1 MIKLAPSI
9 LSADFSRLGEQV
21 RLVDEAGAQLIHVDV
36 MDGHF
41 VPNLTLGPVIV
52 KWIKSWTEKPF
63 DVHLMISDPD
73 RYIPDFIKAGAD
85 FVAVHAETL
94 PHLQRT
100 LALIRSLGAGAGVAL
115 NPATPLS
122 VVEEVLD
129 DLDFVVLMSVNPGFG
144 GQSFIPAALDKISRL
159 RALLAARGAQDRV
172 AIEVDGGV
180 CRENIAEV
188 VRAGANWLVAGS
200 AVYGGPDPAAN
211 VKELLTLARDAA
223 ASGATNE

>member
-21 RLVDEAGAQLIHVDV
+21 RLVDQAGAQLIHVDV

-52 KWIKSWTEKPF
+52 KWIKSWTERPF
-63 DVHLMISDPD
+63 DVHLMIENPD
-73 RYIPDFIKAGAD
+73 QYIPDFIKAGAD
-85 FVAVHAETL
+85 YVAVHAETL

-100 LALIRSLGAGAGVAL
+100 LALIRQLGAGAGVAL
-115 NPATPLS
+115 NPATPLT
-122 VVEEVLD
+122 VLEEVLD

-144 GQSFIPAALDKISRL
+144 GQSFIPASLDKISRL
-159 RALLAARGAQDRV
+159 RRLLEVGGVLDRV
-172 AIEVDGGV
+172 NIEVDGGV
-180 CRENIAEV
+180 CKDNITEV
-188 VRAGANWLVAGS
+188 VRRGANWLVAGS

-211 VKELLTLARDAA
+211 VRELLALARDGEAGRTA
-223 ASGATNE
+223 GQ

>member
-52 KWIKSWTEKPF
+52 KWIKSWTERPF
-63 DVHLMISDPD
+63 DVHLMIEDPD
-73 RYIPDFIKAGAD
+73 QYIPDFIKAGAD

-100 LALIRSLGAGAGVAL
+100 LSLIRQLGAGAGVAL
-115 NPATPLS
+115 NPATPLT
-122 VVEEVLD
+122 VIEEVID

-144 GQSFIPAALDKISRL
+144 GLSIIPASLDKLSRL
-159 RALLAARGAQDRV
+159 RQLLVDRGVGDRV
-172 AIEVDGGV
+172 QIEVDGGV
-180 CRENIAEV
+180 CKDNIAEL
-188 VRAGANWLVAGS
+188 VRRGANWLVAGS
-200 AVYGGPDPAAN
+200 AVFGGPDPAVN
-211 VKELLTLARDAA
+211 VRELLALAGEADPAGKKA
-223 ASGATNE
+223 Q

>member
-21 RLVDEAGAQLIHVDV
+21 RLVDQAGAQLIHVDV

-52 KWIKSWTEKPF
+52 KWIKSWTERPF
-63 DVHLMISDPD
+63 DVHLMIENPD
-73 RYIPDFIKAGAD
+73 QYIPDFIKAGAD

-100 LALIRSLGAGAGVAL
+100 LALIRQLGAGAGVAL
-115 NPATPLS
+115 NPATPLT
-122 VVEEVLD
+122 VLEEVLD

-144 GQSFIPAALDKISRL
+144 GQSFIPASLDKISRL
-159 RALLAARGAQDRV
+159 SRLLEAGGALDRV
-172 AIEVDGGV
+172 QIEVDGGV
-180 CRENIAEV
+180 CRDNIAEV
-188 VRAGANWLVAGS
+188 VRRGANWLVAGS

-211 VKELLTLARDAA
+211 VRELLALARDGEAGRTA
-223 ASGATNE
+223 GQ

>member
-52 KWIKSWTEKPF
+52 KWIKSWTKRPF
-63 DVHLMISDPD
+63 DVHLMIEDPD
-73 RYIPDFIKAGAD
+73 QYIPDFIKAGAD

-94 PHLQRT
+94 SHLQRT
-100 LALIRSLGAGAGVAL
+100 LSLIRQLGAGAGVAL
-115 NPATPLS
+115 NPATPLT
-122 VVEEVLD
+122 VIEEVID

-144 GQSFIPAALDKISRL
+144 GQSFIPASLDKLSRL
-159 RALLAARGAQDRV
+159 RQLLVDRGAADRIQ
-172 AIEVDGGV
+172 IEVDGGV
-180 CRENIAEV
+180 CKDNIAEL
-188 VRAGANWLVAGS
+188 VRRGANWLVAGS

-211 VKELLTLARDAA
+211 VRELLTLAGEADPA
-223 ASGATNE
+223 GKKGQ

>member
-73 RYIPDFIKAGAD
+73 QYIPEFVKAGAD
-85 FVAVHAETL
+85 FVSVHAETL

-100 LALIRSLGAGAGVAL
+100 LALIRELGAGAGVAL
-115 NPATPLS
+115 NPATPLD
-122 VVEEVLD
+122 VVAEVVD

-159 RALLAARGAQDRV
+159 RQLLEAHGAGDRV
-172 AIEVDGGV
+172 KIEVDGGV
-180 CRENIAEV
+180 CKDNIADV
-188 VRAGANWLVAGS
+188 VRHGADWLVAGS

-211 VKELLTLARDAA
+211 VRELLELGGAARDG
-223 ASGATNE
+223 SDG

>member
-52 KWIKSWTEKPF
+52 KWIKSWTERPF
-63 DVHLMISDPD
+63 DVHLMIEDPD
-73 RYIPDFIKAGAD
+73 FYIPDFIKAGAD
-85 FVAVHAETL
+85 FISVHAETL

-100 LALIRSLGAGAGVAL
+100 LAMIRDGGAGAGVAL
-115 NPATPLS
+115 NPATPLA

-144 GQSFIPAALDKISRL
+144 GQSFIPAALDKITRL
-159 RALLAARGAQDRV
+159 RRLLESRGAGDRV
-172 AIEVDGGV
+172 RIEVDGGV
-180 CRENIAEV
+180 CRDNIAEV
-188 VRAGANWLVAGS
+188 VRRGADWLVAGS

-211 VKELLTLARDAA
+211 VRELLELAGAA
-223 ASGATNE
+223 RPGEDR

>member
-159 RALLAARGAQDRV
+159 RALLAARGALDRV